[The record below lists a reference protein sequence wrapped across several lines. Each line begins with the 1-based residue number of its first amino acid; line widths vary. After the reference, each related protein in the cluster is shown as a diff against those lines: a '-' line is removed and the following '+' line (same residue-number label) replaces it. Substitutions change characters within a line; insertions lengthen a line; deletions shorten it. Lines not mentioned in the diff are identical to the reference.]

1 MKRVIGLT
9 GGIGTGK
16 TTVSNYISDSYK
28 LPVLD
33 ADILARDAVKSGS
46 SVLNQIIDRYP
57 DILSPDGTLNR
68 SKLGEIIF
76 ANPEERRWLEGMIHP
91 VVRDR
96 FLAAVHQFPLE
107 NTLIFVIPL
116 LFESQMTDLVTEI
129 WVVRCSLEQ
138 QLERVMQRNSLSLE
152 QAQARINAQISLEV
166 KCEKA
171 DVVLDN
177 SLTLDLLLR
186 QVDAA
191 LEGTG

>member
-33 ADILARDAVKSGS
+33 ADVLARDAVKSGS
-46 SVLNQIIDRYP
+46 SVLNKIIDRYP

-68 SKLGEIIF
+68 SKLGEIVF

-129 WVVRCSLEQ
+129 WVVRCSKEQ
-138 QLERVMQRNSLSLE
+138 QLDRVMQRSSLSLE